1 MHIAVD
7 AMGGD
12 HAPDAVVAGAFEAA
26 TRDGVQVLLV
36 GRQKE
41 IYRRL
46 KRWGSADGLIE
57 VVDAEEVVEMDE
69 PAITPIRRKRRSS
82 IRVCCELVS
91 EGKAEALVSFGNTG
105 AALTSAKTVIGMT
118 RGVDRPALA
127 AVFPNKRGRTIV
139 LDVGA
144 NLRTRPSQLR
154 QFAVMG
160 HFYAQE
166 VLGDPAPRIGLLSIG
181 EEEVKGTDAIK
192 QGFKVLQETGLNFIG
207 NVEGGDVFEGT
218 VDVVVCDGFVGNV
231 LLKSAESMATLLS
244 RMLREE
250 LASSWRTRL
259 AFLLGRPALS
269 RLKQRTDYRETGAVP
284 LLGLEG
290 GCFIGHGRSDPK
302 AIRSAVRQ
310 AVDYCE
316 AGLLRKIRAKVGE
329 LHEQEE
335 RLLGAGKAREA
346 PVVCE

>member
-12 HAPDAVVAGAFEAA
+12 HAPAAVIAGAYEAA
-26 TRDGVQVLLV
+26 VRDGVSVLLV

-41 IYRRL
+41 IRRRL
-46 KRWGSADGLIE
+46 RKLGKANELIE
-57 VVDAEEVVEMDE
+57 VIDAEEVVGMDE

-82 IRVCCELVS
+82 IRVCCELVHQ
-91 EGKAEALVSFGNTG
+91 GRAEALVSFGNTG
-105 AALTSAKTVIGMT
+105 AALTAAKMVIGMT

-127 AVFPNKRGRTIV
+127 AVFPSKRGRTIV

-144 NLRTRPSQLR
+144 NVQTRSAQLR

-181 EEEVKGTDAIK
+181 EEKVKGTDATK
-192 QGFKVLQETGLNFIG
+192 RVFKVLQETGLNFIG
-207 NVEGGDVFEGT
+207 NVEGRDVFEGT

-231 LLKSAESMATLLS
+231 LLKSAESMATLMS
-244 RMLREE
+244 GMLREE
-250 LASSWRTRL
+250 LAGSWRNRL
-259 AFLLGRPALS
+259 AFLLARPALEN
-269 RLKQRTDYRETGAVP
+269 LKRRTDYQETGAVP

-290 GCFIGHGRSDPK
+290 GCFVGHGRSQGK
-302 AIRSAVRQ
+302 AVRSAIRQ
-310 AVDYCE
+310 AVDYCD
-316 AGLLRKIRAKVGE
+316 AGSLRKIRSKVAE

-335 RLLGAGKAREA
+335 RLLGVSTAQEA
-346 PVVCE
+346 PVV